1 MLKKFLH
8 KPLATKRIMHNLK
21 LRKKK
26 SMPQKKAHPTTSKKY
41 PPLKRMD
48 GLCLIEGVQSLLTI
62 NVIEYIYSRR

>member
-1 MLKKFLH
+1 MMVFQEPKKNMLNIKVG
-8 KPLATKRIMHNLK
+8 
-21 LRKKK
+21 KK